1 MSKGIPCRC
10 GWTLHRPKTRIFVKD
25 PRAYV
30 PKAQQEKPVKKYPQN
45 LLNPSSSHHYSI
57 LITVAKY
64 PPYLSF
70 YPFTWRPAHTNQSGG
85 HYFLFLPLGNPS
97 DPNTMTKINSAPW
110 PLGNQNV
117 PCRET
122 FSPHSYV
129 SRDLLLPSAETRL
142 RSDYPFSEEANL
154 LFTSPLEPF
163 RPTHTTHTIQTHLLS
178 LSLVRQPHHPG
189 PDLSQT
195 QKKKKKKNDPPH
207 PLALHQIPPRRPP
220 PPHRHRNP
228 ARPRQLPN
236 LPLRR
241 RHMRLLPDGPGG
253 DCADGG

>member
-1 MSKGIPCRC
+1 MSPAEKLSLRMYMYPEISF
-10 GWTLHRPKTRIFVKD
+10 LHRPKQDSEVTTI
-25 PRAYV
+25 
-30 PKAQQEKPVKKYPQN
+30 
-45 LLNPSSSHHYSI
+45 
-57 LITVAKY
+57 
-64 PPYLSF
+64 
-70 YPFTWRPAHTNQSGG
+70 
-85 HYFLFLPLGNPS
+85 
-97 DPNTMTKINSAPW
+97 
-110 PLGNQNV
+110 
-117 PCRET
+117 
-122 FSPHSYV
+122 
-129 SRDLLLPSAETRL
+129 
-142 RSDYPFSEEANL
+142 FSEEANL

-195 QKKKKKKNDPPH
+195 QKKKKKKKNDPPH